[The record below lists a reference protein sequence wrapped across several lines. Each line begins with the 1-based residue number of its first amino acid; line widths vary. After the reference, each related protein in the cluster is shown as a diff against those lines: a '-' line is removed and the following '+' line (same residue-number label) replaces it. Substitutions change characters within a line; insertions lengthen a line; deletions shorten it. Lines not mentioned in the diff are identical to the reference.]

1 MIIKDL
7 QEKRNKLVADAQK
20 LVLGEKFDNEK
31 RAQADAMLAESDIIS
46 ADIARLQKIEAVEAE
61 QRNSNRPARGP
72 IESTDAAVETA
83 KREMRDF
90 LVNGKVTEKRDLGV
104 GPVVGNITGGSQ
116 LVAPAFYPV
125 LTAAQLAYGGLVNI
139 VNQRQTDTGASMKV
153 SLVNDTANG
162 LQVWGEDTAATEVDP
177 SLSAGAASNTTLFN
191 TGVVLVTIE
200 ELQDSFWDLEA
211 FLRDLM
217 GQRLYRGLA
226 KFISQG
232 SSDGSYV
239 SYLSGAVSGAT
250 SASPTAIVY
259 ADILGLYG
267 SIDPAYIPNSTFVMN
282 STTRTSLLGVVDTT
296 GRPLFQPALSA
307 PAGADALGT
316 LLGRPVVLDQ
326 FAPSIAATHTA
337 LAFGDFGAYYTLRSV
352 TGNAGGFQIAR
363 DPYTYLVS
371 RGAVAFIGYGRGGSF
386 LSDAGTHPVKVLTQH
401 S

>member
-1 MIIKDL
+1 MIIEL
-7 QEKRNKLVADAQK
+7 QQKRNKLVADAQK
-20 LVLGEKFDNEK
+20 LVLAKDFDTEK
-31 RAQADAMLAESDIIS
+31 RAQADAMLAESDVIS

-61 QRNSNRPARGP
+61 QRSSNRPARGP
-72 IESTDAAVETA
+72 IESTDAALETA

-90 LVNGKVTEKRDLGV
+90 LVTGKTTETRDLGV
-104 GPVVGNITGGSQ
+104 GPVAGSITGGSQ

-162 LQVWGEDTAATEVDP
+162 LQVWGEDTAASEVDP
-177 SLSAGAASNTTLFN
+177 SLSSAAASNTTLYN

-200 ELQDSFWDLEA
+200 ELQDSYFDIEA

-226 KFISQG
+226 KFLSQG
-232 SSDGSYV
+232 SSDGSFV
-239 SYLSGAVSGAT
+239 SYASGAVSGAT
-250 SASPTAIVY
+250 SASPTAIAY

-267 SIDPAYIPNSTFVMN
+267 SIDPAYLPGSTFVLN
-282 STTRTSLLGVVDTT
+282 STTRTALLGVVDTT

-326 FAPSIAATHTA
+326 FAPNIAATNKA
-337 LAFGDFGAYYTLRSV
+337 LAFGDFKSYYTLRNVGS
-352 TGNAGGFQIAR
+352 FQIAR

-371 RGAVAFIGYGRGGSF
+371 KGAVAFIGYGRGGSF
-386 LSDAGTHPVKVLTQH
+386 LTDAGTHPVKVLTQH
-401 S
+401 V

>member
-20 LVLGEKFDNEK
+20 LVLDKDFNTEK

-72 IESTDAAVETA
+72 IESTDAALETA

-90 LVNGKVTEKRDLGV
+90 LVSGKTTEKRDLGV
-104 GPVVGNITGGSQ
+104 GAVAGNITGGSQ

-125 LTAAQLAYGGLVNI
+125 LTAAQQAYGGLVNI

-177 SLSAGAASNTTLFN
+177 TLSSAAASNTTLYN
-191 TGVVLVTIE
+191 TGILTVTLE
-200 ELQDSFWDLEA
+200 ELQDSFFDIDS

-226 KFISQG
+226 KYVSQG
-232 SSDGSYV
+232 SSDGSFV
-239 SYLSGAVSGAT
+239 SLWSNAVSGAT

-337 LAFGDFGAYYTLRSV
+337 LALGDVRSFYTLRNV
-352 TGNAGGFQIAR
+352 GQFQIAR

-371 RGAVAFIGYGRGGSF
+371 KGAVAFIGYGRGGSF
-386 LSDAGTHPVKVLTQH
+386 ITDAGTHPVKVLTQH
-401 S
+401 A

>member
-1 MIIKDL
+1 MVIKDL
-7 QEKRNKLVADAQK
+7 QEKRNKLVGSAQK
-20 LVLGEKFDNEK
+20 LVLSKDFDTEK
-31 RAQADAMLAESDIIS
+31 RAQADAMLAESDVIS
-46 ADIARLQKIEAVEAE
+46 SDIARLQKIEAVEAE
-61 QRNSNRPARGP
+61 QRSSSRPARGP
-72 IESTDAAVETA
+72 IESTDAALETA

-90 LVNGKVTEKRDLGV
+90 IVSGKTTEKRDLGV
-104 GPVVGNITGGSQ
+104 GPVAGSISGGSQ

-139 VNQRQTDTGASMKV
+139 VNQKSTDTGASMK
-153 SLVNDTANG
+153 LGFVNDTTSG

-177 SLSAGAASNTTLFN
+177 ALSTSTSNTVKYN
-191 TGVVLVTIE
+191 SGVVLVTIE
-200 ELQDSFWDLEA
+200 ELQDSFFDIEG

-250 SASPTAIVY
+250 SASPTAIDY

-267 SIDPAYIPNSTFVMN
+267 SIDPAYIPTSTFVMN

-326 FAPSIAATHTA
+326 FAPSIAAGHTA
-337 LAFGDFGAYYTLRSV
+337 LALGDFRAFYTLRNV
-352 TGNAGGFQIAR
+352 GEFQIAR

-371 RGAVAFIGYGRGGSF
+371 KGAVAFIGYGRGGSF
-386 LSDAGTHPVKVLTQH
+386 ITDAGTHPVKVLTQH
-401 S
+401 A

>member
-1 MIIKDL
+1 MVIKDL

-20 LVLGEKFDNEK
+20 LVLSKDFDTEK
-31 RAQADAMLAESDIIS
+31 RAQADAMLAESDVIS

-61 QRNSNRPARGP
+61 QRSSTRPPRGP
-72 IESTDAAVETA
+72 IENTDAALDTA

-90 LVNGKVTEKRDLGV
+90 LVSGKTTEKRDLGV
-104 GPVVGNITGGSQ
+104 GAVAGSITGGSQ

-139 VNQRQTDTGASMKV
+139 VNQRSTDTGASMKAGF
-153 SLVNDTANG
+153 VNDTTSG

-177 SLSAGAASNTTLFN
+177 VLSTSTSNTTKYN
-191 TGVVLVTIE
+191 TGVILVTIE
-200 ELQDSFWDLEA
+200 ELQDSFFDIEA

-226 KFISQG
+226 KFASQG

-239 SYLSGAVSGAT
+239 SLWSNAVSGAT
-250 SASPTAIVY
+250 SASPTAIGY
-259 ADILGLYG
+259 GDILALYG
-267 SIDPAYIPNSTFVMN
+267 SLDPAYLPGSSFLLSAN
-282 STTRTSLLGVVDTT
+282 TRLAILGVTDTT

-316 LLGRPVVLDQ
+316 LMNRPVVLDQ

-337 LAFGDFGAYYTLRSV
+337 LAFGDFKAFYTMRNV
-352 TGNAGGFQIAR
+352 GQFEIAR

-371 RGAVAFIGYGRGGSF
+371 KGAVAFIGYGRGGSF
-386 LSDAGTHPVKVLTQH
+386 ISDAGTHPVKVLTQH
-401 S
+401 A

>member
-7 QEKRNKLVADAQK
+7 REKRNALVASAQK
-20 LVLGEKFDNEK
+20 LVLSKDFDTEK
-31 RAQADAMLAESDIIS
+31 RTQADAMLAESDVIS
-46 ADIARLQKIEAVEAE
+46 TDIARLQKIEAVEAE
-61 QRNSNRPARGP
+61 QRNANRPARGP

-104 GPVVGNITGGSQ
+104 GPVAGNISGGSQ

-139 VNQRQTDTGASMKV
+139 VNQRTTDTGASMKV

-162 LQVWGEDTAATEVDP
+162 LQVWGEDTAASEVDP
-177 SLSAGAASNTTLFN
+177 TLSLAAASNTTLYN
-191 TGVVLVTIE
+191 TGVVLVTLE
-200 ELQDSFWDLEA
+200 ELQDSFFDVEA
-211 FLRDLM
+211 FLRDLL

-239 SYLSGAVSGAT
+239 SYDSGAVSGAT

-326 FAPSIAATHTA
+326 FAPSIAATNKA
-337 LAFGDFGAYYTLRSV
+337 LAFGDWRSFYTLRSV
-352 TGNAGGFQIAR
+352 GQQLEIAR

-371 RGAVAFIGYGRGGSF
+371 KGAVAFIGYGRGGSF
-386 LSDAGTHPVKVLTQH
+386 ITDAGTHPVKVLTQH
-401 S
+401 A